1 MAEVKTLEVVST
13 SKAPQAIGPYS
24 QAIKH
29 NGLVFVSGQIPLDPA
44 TMTLV
49 SGSTGDQTRRV
60 LENLKA
66 ILDEAGTTFANVM
79 KTTVFLRDMNDFDEM
94 NKVYGEYFTSHKP
107 ARATVQVAR
116 LPKDVAVE
124 IEVIA
129 AY

>member
-1 MAEVKTLEVVST
+1 
-13 SKAPQAIGPYS
+13 
-24 QAIKH
+24 
-29 NGLVFVSGQIPLDPA
+29 
-44 TMTLV
+44 MTLV
-49 SGSTGDQTRRV
+49 TGSTADQTRRV

-66 ILDEAGTTFANVM
+66 ILEASGSKFDNVM